1 MSTGAPAEI
10 VVERR
15 LEWVDTDAS
24 TRYHSSAV
32 IRLFEVAETLL
43 LDRLGLLRPW
53 YGRFPRVHLE
63 MDMRRS
69 LYFFDPV
76 EVWVQVAEVGRS
88 SVTYAFRLARDGEA
102 CAEGRVT
109 AVRVNDEGKP
119 TAVTDE
125 ERRLLL
131 TAGPQPPERLTAG

>member
-1 MSTGAPAEI
+1 MPRGTPAEV

-53 YGRFPRVHLE
+53 YGRFPRVRLE
-63 MDMRRS
+63 LDMRRS

-76 EVWVQVAEVGRS
+76 EVWVGVAEVGRT
-88 SVTYAFRLARDGEA
+88 SVTYAFRLTRDEEV

-109 AVRVNDEGKP
+109 AVRVDDEGKP
-119 TAVTDE
+119 TAVTDD

-131 TAGPQPPERLTAG
+131 TSGPQAPERLAGG